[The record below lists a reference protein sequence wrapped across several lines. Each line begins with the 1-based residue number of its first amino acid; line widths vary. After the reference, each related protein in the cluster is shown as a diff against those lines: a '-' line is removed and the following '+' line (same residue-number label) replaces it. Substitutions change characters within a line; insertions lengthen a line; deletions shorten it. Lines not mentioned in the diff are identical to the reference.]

1 MEFSVCTNSFYG
13 QGINSVDT
21 GRELNVHKTPRRR
34 PGRLLN
40 VLCESRFFYERSPKE
55 RAFWSCYTWSSL
67 NMSFYKSLHLTAT
80 LKQNKNKFSKY
91 IQEFNTNHFVN
102 VNDAF
107 LMFSLLRILA
117 GKKHHKQIS
126 SQKRYKYR
134 YGHLGI

>member
-55 RAFWSCYTWSSL
+55 RAFGHVTL
-67 NMSFYKSLHLTAT
+67 GPHLTCHFIN
-80 LKQNKNKFSKY
+80 LY
-91 IQEFNTNHFVN
+91 I
-102 VNDAF
+102 
-107 LMFSLLRILA
+107 
-117 GKKHHKQIS
+117 
-126 SQKRYKYR
+126 
-134 YGHLGI
+134 